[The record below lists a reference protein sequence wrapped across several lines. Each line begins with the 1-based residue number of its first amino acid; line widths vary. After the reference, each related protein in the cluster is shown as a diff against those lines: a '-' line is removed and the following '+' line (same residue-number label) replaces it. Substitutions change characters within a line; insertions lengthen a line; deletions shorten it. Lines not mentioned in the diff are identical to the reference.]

1 MVFVLFGGSVQQRM
15 GSKTLAAAAS
25 RASGQQQVQMLTET
39 NVTLADYW
47 PLEVLSSRPG
57 RRMTRTDASSA

>member
-25 RASGQQQVQMLTET
+25 RASGQQQVQVLTAT
-39 NVTLADYW
+39 NVTFADY
-47 PLEVLSSRPG
+47 
-57 RRMTRTDASSA
+57 